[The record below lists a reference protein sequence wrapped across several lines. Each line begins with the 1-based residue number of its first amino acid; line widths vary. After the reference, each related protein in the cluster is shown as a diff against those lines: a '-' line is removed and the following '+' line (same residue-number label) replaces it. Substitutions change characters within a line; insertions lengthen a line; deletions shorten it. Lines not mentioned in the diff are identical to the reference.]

1 MLTPAAACTKLLH
14 VGNDRELAYRLAGAL
29 QRARQDIV
37 VASVGR
43 LSDAKRWVSDNP
55 DFGALIVEDHVQ
67 SQSCAGFIGEIRGL
81 GLTGPVVAVSV
92 KGAEPPLA
100 ALRAG
105 ADDYVVN
112 GQSLV
117 PDLAGAVVRCLHR
130 AKTLTAKRPLRCL
143 YLGDSALA
151 RESFQDAPH
160 AIQIVESDRQSTDSA
175 NPIPVDAPAPGQ
187 KFPFDVVLA
196 EHGRASVDI
205 FAILKDLTVRRLQ
218 VPVIFV
224 VEWDEAL
231 IVPALKMGA
240 IDYVLKTKAAFEAL
254 SVRIDRLRSG
264 SILAREFDDL
274 LRQQAEL
281 RSSLDDATTAR
292 STLEVQLA
300 DAEATVQATAEQ
312 HAAVVRTAE
321 ELQQQQTQYQT
332 ELARTTEARDAL
344 AAQLKETTSALEQVR
359 QKQTSDSAAAERLAR
374 REAELAAQLDEETT
388 ARDALQQ
395 QLIESEQRASDER
408 KAAAQES
415 SQLRARLEERLA
427 EEFAGREA
435 AQRQLKDLA
444 TVLEQ
449 SRRARAADAAAAA
462 EQLSRREHEL
472 SEAIAETAAVRDV
485 LEQRIKAAE
494 AALHAAVE
502 RANEDRE
509 ALLRDA
515 ERRQT
520 ELQER
525 LDRETTVRGSLEIKL
540 RAADAAIAETT
551 SARNALNGRL
561 AEVNAALQHTEQRA
575 VAERDALV
583 AAGSKREADFEA
595 RLADAVAVR
604 QALEQKVAATEET
617 LRDTVERHA
626 LEMASA
632 SERWVAERETLV
644 AAASKREF
652 DFETRLADAA
662 AVRGALE
669 QKVAV
674 TEATL
679 RETIDRHASE
689 MASAS
694 KRLTRREG
702 ELTSEIADVT
712 AQLAAV
718 EHGLAAS
725 EAALQQAERRA
736 ADERETAAHAAS
748 RQKTEFESRL
758 ERAAGAHRALEQK
771 LAASEA
777 TLRDTAER
785 HTKQIAQS
793 ETQLAE
799 MAMAR
804 ELFQQQLND
813 VSTALEQALQA
824 RKLEAAE
831 AAERLRRRESELTS
845 ALTAYRAESD
855 AKFAEAAQIRGT
867 LERQLKDTSLELN
880 DTKKAWAVDVAAA
893 ADRLT
898 RREAELAAAFT
909 AYRADCDTKF
919 AESAQIRNTLER
931 QLQDTSLALGEMK
944 KARAVD
950 ASAAANRLIKLE
962 AELTSALAT
971 YQADCDVK
979 FAEAAQIRG
988 TLERQLKDT
997 SLALAETKEAWARDA
1012 SAAAER
1018 LRLREGELTS
1028 ALAAYRTDCDAKF
1041 AEAAQIRETLERQLK
1056 DMSLVLDDTKK
1067 AWAADASAADDQLT
1081 KRDTEL
1087 TAYRAESEAKLAEAS
1102 NARRTLEQRLKDAMQ
1117 SLGEMMRAGQALEAQ
1132 VSERDAQLKNQ
1143 ADLHRQQFECLPSS
1157 MLRCSRD
1164 GAVEQVND
1172 AMAAML
1178 GHRAPHKAKAVDFA
1192 TAVFE
1197 SPDDWRWLIARCVET
1212 GTTESLDTLWKRKD
1226 GVRIPVRLRAVPSPL
1241 GHIDVVAEN
1250 LTPYRDLEEKLRR
1263 SERMEAVGRL
1273 ASEVASTCD
1282 KMLQNAGRDGY
1293 AWLSAVGDSPMR
1305 QQGEAF
1311 LNDITR
1317 AASFLRQLDVYS
1329 RTQSTSAGPVDLN
1342 RVVRNLMSVL
1352 RRVAGDDIEFVLP
1365 KHASPVRVDVELD
1378 RVERILV
1385 NLAAYGRE
1393 RMPFGG
1399 QLKFEFASVTVG
1411 RESVVKHPDL
1421 RPGPHVLVT
1430 VTAVRYAVWSDAS
1443 RTLPRLS
1450 HTPTAAE
1457 SAPDRVGVD
1466 LSAIQGLI
1474 RGCGGRLWLA
1484 AEPPGDMVL
1493 QIHLPQSTAAG
1504 AGVLRTSMTRPVQ
1517 RWLHLGR

>member
-67 SQSCAGFIGEIRGL
+67 SQSCAGFIGEVRGL

-117 PDLAGAVVRCLHR
+117 PDLAGAVVRSLHR

-231 IVPALKMGA
+231 IVPALKLGA

-254 SVRIDRLRSG
+254 SVRIHRLRSG

-292 STLEVQLA
+292 AALEVQLA
-300 DAEATVQATAEQ
+300 DAETTVQATAEQ

-344 AAQLKETTSALEQVR
+344 AAQLEETTSALEQVR
-359 QKQTSDSAAAERLAR
+359 QKQTSDAAAAERLAR

-388 ARDALQQ
+388 ARHALQQ

-462 EQLSRREHEL
+462 EQLSQREHEL
-472 SEAIAETAAVRDV
+472 SEAIAETAGVRDV

-502 RANEDRE
+502 RATEDRE
-509 ALLRDA
+509 ALLHDA

-525 LDRETTVRGSLEIKL
+525 LDREATLRGSLEVKL

-561 AEVNAALQHTEQRA
+561 AEVQAALQHTEQRA

-595 RLADAVAVR
+595 RLADAAAVR
-604 QALEQKVAATEET
+604 HALEQKVAAAEET

-626 LEMASA
+626 SEMESA
-632 SERWVAERETLV
+632 SERLVAERETLV

-662 AVRGALE
+662 AVRSALE

-694 KRLTRREG
+694 KRLTRRER

-712 AQLAAV
+712 TQLAAV
-718 EHGLAAS
+718 EHSLAAS

-736 ADERETAAHAAS
+736 ADERDTAAHAAS

-777 TLRDTAER
+777 TLRDAAER
-785 HTKQIAQS
+785 HTRQIAQS

-799 MAMAR
+799 MAMSR

-813 VSTALEQALQA
+813 VSTALEQALQT

-831 AAERLRRRESELTS
+831 AAERLRRRESDLTS

-867 LERQLKDTSLELN
+867 LERQLKDTSLELD

-898 RREAELAAAFT
+898 RREAELTAAFT

-931 QLQDTSLALGEMK
+931 QLKDRSLALDEMK
-944 KARAVD
+944 KARALD
-950 ASAAANRLIKLE
+950 ASAATNRLIKLE
-962 AELTSALAT
+962 AELTSALAA
-971 YQADCDVK
+971 YRADCDVK

-997 SLALAETKEAWARDA
+997 SLALAETKEARAIDA

-1028 ALAAYRTDCDAKF
+1028 ALAGYRAECDAKF
-1041 AEAAQIRETLERQLK
+1041 AEAAQIRDTLERQLK
-1056 DMSLVLDDTKK
+1056 DTSLVLDDTKK
-1067 AWAADASAADDQLT
+1067 AWAVDASAAADQLT
-1081 KRDTEL
+1081 KRETEL
-1087 TAYRAESEAKLAEAS
+1087 TAYRAESEARLAEAA
-1102 NARRTLEQRLKDAMQ
+1102 NTRRTLEQQLKDAMQ
-1117 SLGEMMRAGQALEAQ
+1117 SLGEMMRAGQALEAR
-1132 VSERDAQLKNQ
+1132 VSERDAQLKDQ
-1143 ADLHRQQFECLPSS
+1143 ADLHRQQFDCLPSS

-1197 SPDDWRWLIARCVET
+1197 SPDDWRWLIERCVES
-1212 GTTESLDTLWKRKD
+1212 GKTESLDTLWKRKD

-1282 KMLQNAGRDGY
+1282 KMLQDAGRDGY
-1293 AWLSAVGDSPMR
+1293 AWLSTVGDSPMR

-1365 KHASPVRVDVELD
+1365 KHSSPVRVDVELD

-1385 NLAAYGRE
+1385 NVAAYGRE

-1450 HTPTAAE
+1450 HAPTAAE

-1504 AGVLRTSMTRPVQ
+1504 AGVLRTSMTRPMQ
-1517 RWLHLGR
+1517 RWLHPGR

>member
-67 SQSCAGFIGEIRGL
+67 SQSCAGFIGEVRGL

-117 PDLAGAVVRCLHR
+117 PDLAGAVVRSLHR
-130 AKTLTAKRPLRCL
+130 AQTLTAKRPLRCL

-218 VPVIFV
+218 VPIIFV

-240 IDYVLKTKAAFEAL
+240 VDYVLKTKAAFEAL

-281 RSSLDDATTAR
+281 RASLDDVTTAR
-292 STLEVQLA
+292 AALEVQLA
-300 DAEATVQATAEQ
+300 DAETTVQATAEQ

-359 QKQTSDSAAAERLAR
+359 QKQTSDAAAAERLAR

-388 ARDALQQ
+388 ARHALQQ

-502 RANEDRE
+502 RANGDRE

-515 ERRQT
+515 ERRRT

-525 LDRETTVRGSLEIKL
+525 LDREATLRGSLEIKL

-561 AEVNAALQHTEQRA
+561 AEVQAALQHTEQRA

-595 RLADAVAVR
+595 RLADAAAVR
-604 QALEQKVAATEET
+604 HALEQNVAATEET

-626 LEMASA
+626 SEMASA
-632 SERWVAERETLV
+632 SERLAAERETLV

-662 AVRGALE
+662 AVRSALE

-689 MASAS
+689 MA
-694 KRLTRREG
+694 
-702 ELTSEIADVT
+702 
-712 AQLAAV
+712 
-718 EHGLAAS
+718 
-725 EAALQQAERRA
+725 
-736 ADERETAAHAAS
+736 
-748 RQKTEFESRL
+748 
-758 ERAAGAHRALEQK
+758 
-771 LAASEA
+771 
-777 TLRDTAER
+777 
-785 HTKQIAQS
+785 
-793 ETQLAE
+793 E
-799 MAMAR
+799 MAMSR

-813 VSTALEQALQA
+813 VSTALEQTLQA

-855 AKFAEAAQIRGT
+855 AKFAEAAQIRGS
-867 LERQLKDTSLELN
+867 LERQLKDTSLALD

-898 RREAELAAAFT
+898 RREAELTAAFT

-931 QLQDTSLALGEMK
+931 QLKDRSLALEEMK
-944 KARAVD
+944 KARALD
-950 ASAAANRLIKLE
+950 ASAATNRLIKLE
-962 AELTSALAT
+962 AELTSALAA
-971 YQADCDVK
+971 YRADCDVK

-988 TLERQLKDT
+988 ALERQLKDT
-997 SLALAETKEAWARDA
+997 SLALAETKEAWAIDA

-1028 ALAAYRTDCDAKF
+1028 ALAVYRAECDANF
-1041 AEAAQIRETLERQLK
+1041 AEAAQIRDTLERQLK
-1056 DMSLVLDDTKK
+1056 DTSLVLDDTKK
-1067 AWAADASAADDQLT
+1067 AWAVDASAAADQLT
-1081 KRDTEL
+1081 KRETEL
-1087 TAYRAESEAKLAEAS
+1087 TAYRAESEARLAEAA
-1102 NARRTLEQRLKDAMQ
+1102 NARRTLEQQLKDAMQ
-1117 SLGEMMRAGQALEAQ
+1117 SLGEMMRAGQALEAR
-1132 VSERDAQLKNQ
+1132 VSERDAQLKDQ
-1143 ADLHRQQFECLPSS
+1143 ADLHRQQFDCLPSS

-1197 SPDDWRWLIARCVET
+1197 SPDDWRWLIERCVES
-1212 GTTESLDTLWKRKD
+1212 GRTESLDTLWKRKD

-1282 KMLQNAGRDGY
+1282 KMLQDAGRDGY

-1385 NLAAYGRE
+1385 NVAAYGRE

-1430 VTAVRYAVWSDAS
+1430 VTAVRYAVWSDAA

-1450 HTPTAAE
+1450 HAPTAAE
-1457 SAPDRVGVD
+1457 SAPARVGVD

-1504 AGVLRTSMTRPVQ
+1504 AGVLRTSMTRPMQ
-1517 RWLHLGR
+1517 RWLHPGR